1 MLYTPTAAAASQF
14 GNGSVTAAAGVAD
27 KAERP
32 TTAANERPAAL
43 FFIMF
48 PPMEHLTAGRCDL
61 PDKPRLTL
69 CFYRIGGAGRKSFVP
84 DFSPDRGVILPSRR
98 AKGPAPALLPAPT
111 GRLPCPPGFSLPDR
125 IRWHG
130 LENWNR
136 QPAHQLRLAPNLR
149 ATSRRGQTAA
159 TFPRPWHPGPNE
171 TEHLSVPVLP
181 RSRPV
186 IAWRWLPP
194 WSRSVSCHLP
204 VKDSR
209 RSCPA
214 TLPVTGM
221 PASLSTGTCGSS
233 RNLEGFRAT
242 RRLGGRLGGM
252 YPLGSLSK
260 TTGTG
265 RSGQEEVAWLLD
277 ARSCRTPLLQPS
289 LNSLAGTS
297 SATSTA
303 DGAVAGGRGLIRSAA
318 GGPTARPLACRLQGD
333 RPVQRQGFLV
343 RPAFSALHKLSD
355 GGEALK
361 NSRTCPA
368 PFPPPAVSVEAEP
381 MKEER

>member
-48 PPMEHLTAGRCDL
+48 PPMEHLTAGRCVL

-84 DFSPDRGVILPSRR
+84 SRR
-98 AKGPAPALLPAPT
+98 AKGPAPALLPART

-125 IRWHG
+125 IRWHD

-149 ATSRRGQTAA
+149 ATSRRGQAAA

-194 WSRSVSCHLP
+194 WSPSVSCHLP

-221 PASLSTGTCGSS
+221 PASLSSGTCGSS

-303 DGAVAGGRGLIRSAA
+303 DGAVAGGPRLDSLSGRRPNRTPPGMSSSGGSPCTASGLFGSASF
-318 GGPTARPLACRLQGD
+318 
-333 RPVQRQGFLV
+333 QR
-343 RPAFSALHKLSD
+343 
-355 GGEALK
+355 
-361 NSRTCPA
+361 A
-368 PFPPPAVSVEAEP
+368 P
-381 MKEER
+381 